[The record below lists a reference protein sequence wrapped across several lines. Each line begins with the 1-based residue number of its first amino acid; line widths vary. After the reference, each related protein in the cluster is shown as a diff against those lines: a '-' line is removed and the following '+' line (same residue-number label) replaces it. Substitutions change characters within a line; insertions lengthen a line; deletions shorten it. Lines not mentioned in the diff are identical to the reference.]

1 MKPLVVA
8 PSILAADF
16 GWLVKEVQA
25 VDAAG
30 ADWIHIDVMDGR
42 FVPNITV
49 GPAVVNVITVNK
61 QAKNGRTRNPGG
73 APVFGDIEVIAVHAS
88 PAPGM
93 PGYTMLRLTAS
104 DEPGPGDAPPDGA

>member
-49 GPAVVNVITVNK
+49 GPAVVNVIRRAT
-61 QAKNGRTRNPGG
+61 AKPLSLQLMIVEPERYLDDFVRAG
-73 APVFGDIEVIAVHAS
+73 ADHILVHA
-88 PAPGM
+88 
-93 PGYTMLRLTAS
+93 
-104 DEPGPGDAPPDGA
+104 EPT